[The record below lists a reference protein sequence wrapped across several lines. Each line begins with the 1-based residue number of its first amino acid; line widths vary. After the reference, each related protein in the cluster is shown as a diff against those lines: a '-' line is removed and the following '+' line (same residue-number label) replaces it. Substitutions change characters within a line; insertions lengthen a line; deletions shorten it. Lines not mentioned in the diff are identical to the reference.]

1 VHVPVTWAGT
11 GTMAFTT
18 FVLFHFVNAVNA
30 RLEHTTVFDH
40 HTLRNGKLWTALGGV
55 LALQV
60 LAVHVPVIGRI
71 VDVVP
76 LSLGQWLVA
85 ASIASMLLIVEEL
98 RKAFARARMVQE
110 APR

>member
-40 HTLRNGKLWTALGGV
+40 HTCATASCG
-55 LALQV
+55 
-60 LAVHVPVIGRI
+60 P
-71 VDVVP
+71 P
-76 LSLGQWLVA
+76 SA
-85 ASIASMLLIVEEL
+85 ASSPC
-98 RKAFARARMVQE
+98 RSS
-110 APR
+110 PSTSP